1 MDQAESS
8 PSHPGPERR
17 RPQRREPGRRELGRR
32 EPGRQGDHAESTAS
46 ALRLDHPVIAGYD
59 GSASSRNALAYAA
72 GVARRLSRP
81 LLVVYVCS
89 SGVYCEP
96 LTGQVVGVPRD
107 TEALERWLLAEIEQV
122 TGQAQDAEVDV
133 HVRTR
138 RGSPARELAA
148 AAVEFTADALV
159 IGAPTHFWH
168 RIAGSVPGW
177 LARHADCPVIV
188 VPLAGKSP
196 PKPPKRVKGS
206 ARVNRSV
213 GEEGFEPSRPFGHTD
228 LNRARLPF
236 RHPPGAT
243 S

>member
-17 RPQRREPGRRELGRR
+17 RSDRRQA
-32 EPGRQGDHAESTAS
+32 GRQGPSAQRRREDCAESIAS
-46 ALRLDHPVIAGYD
+46 ALRLEHPVIAGYD

-72 GVARRLSRP
+72 GVAKRLARP

-107 TEALERWLLAEIEQV
+107 SEAVERWLLGEVDQV
-122 TGQAQDAEVDV
+122 TGDVDV
-133 HVRTR
+133 DLHVRTR

-148 AAVEFTADALV
+148 AAAEFNADALV

-177 LARHADCPVIV
+177 LARHADRPVII
-188 VPLAGKSP
+188 VPLAEI
-196 PKPPKRVKGS
+196 RR
-206 ARVNRSV
+206 ATDDRSK
-213 GEEGFEPSRPFGHTD
+213 
-228 LNRARLPF
+228 
-236 RHPPGAT
+236 
-243 S
+243 